1 MLARCPYLWN
11 TWQAVVSRGEVREMG
26 RTYRVTYIYAGTIQR
41 YQCRD
46 ITDLV
51 THVDFCRAVGVT
63 YCAEVML
70 WQWH

>member
-1 MLARCPYLWN
+1 
-11 TWQAVVSRGEVREMG
+11 MG

-46 ITDLV
+46 ITDLA